1 MKNTIKKIKNKFLLI
16 FIMLLAV
23 SCDDFLDETSSAT
36 ITAESQFDTESG
48 FKDALIG
55 VYIGLT
61 APELY
66 SKDMMYNLADIL
78 SRQYEPLTS
87 SALYSQVQ
95 GYNYR
100 GTISTAQV
108 DAIWTNSYNVIA
120 NINSALDA
128 IDDKQELLGTVNYSI
143 IKGEL
148 LGLRAFVHFDLMR
161 FYGMGNLAERSDVA
175 GSLAIPYVIDFGKAV
190 TSPLSYEATFNL
202 MLEDLAMAEDLLKED
217 PIYTEVDRTDD
228 YYTEV
233 NRTGFYDTRELRMN
247 YYAVKALQ
255 ARVYAWQG
263 GQENLQAAS
272 IAAEEVIQKSNKML
286 INSETY
292 SVASDP
298 LLYPEIL
305 FGLDVTAFENIT
317 LGILNSASTATN
329 YNALYLS
336 QTVADNL
343 YETSNTNIGV
353 ADIRYNTLLESQTRG
368 LVSTKL
374 IQKTGITH
382 PEKVP
387 LMKLPEMYYIAAE
400 YYINTGE
407 TLEAINYLN
416 TVRSSRGII
425 EDIPDTAT
433 QEELKLELEK
443 EYRKEFIGEG
453 QLFFYYKR
461 LGYTTFSGV
470 GDEIIVDDAVYVLPY
485 PDSEF

>member
-1 MKNTIKKIKNKFLLI
+1 
-16 FIMLLAV
+16 MLLAV

-36 ITAESQFDTESG
+36 ITAESQFETESG

-61 APELY
+61 EPELY
-66 SKDMMYNLADIL
+66 SKDMMYNLVDIL
-78 SRQYEPLTS
+78 SRQYEPLTG

-100 GTISTAQV
+100 GTISTEQV
-108 DAIWTNSYNVIA
+108 DAIWENSYNVIA
-120 NINSALDA
+120 NINSALNV
-128 IDDKQELLGTVNYSI
+128 IDEKQEMLGTINYSI

-161 FYGMGNLAERSDVA
+161 FYGVGNLGERSDVA
-175 GSLAIPYVIDFGKAV
+175 EKLAIPYVTNFGKEA
-190 TSPLSYEATFNL
+190 TSQLSYQETFSL
-202 MLEDLAMAEDLLKED
+202 MLEDLELAEDLLKED
-217 PIYTEVDRTDD
+217 PIYTETSRTDD

-233 NRTGFYDTRELRMN
+233 NRTGFYDSRELRMN

-255 ARVYAWQG
+255 ARVYSWQG
-263 GQENLQAAS
+263 GDVNLQLAS
-272 IAAEEVIQKSNKML
+272 VAAEEVIQKSNKAL

-292 SVASDP
+292 AVTSDP

-305 FGLDVTAFENIT
+305 FALDVTAFEDIT
-317 LGILNSASTATN
+317 LGILNAASTDTN

-374 IQKTGITH
+374 IQKTGIIN

-400 YYINTGE
+400 YYINAGQT
-407 TLEAINYLN
+407 TEAIDYLN

-425 EDIPDTAT
+425 EEIPNTAT

-461 LGYTTFSGV
+461 LGYTTFAGV
-470 GDEIIVDDAVYVLPY
+470 GDEIIVDDAIYVLPY